1 MNNGE
6 DRFPGAAGAP
16 EITVAQEDHDG
27 GVTVLAITG
36 DLDVAT
42 GPQLR
47 DRLIQVMDE
56 GRYRLVLDLTGVPLL
71 DSLGLGVIVG
81 VVHRLRPHDGAL
93 ALACARPAVTRAL
106 KISGLTSVLAVHDT
120 LDEAVAAVRAGH
132 AQAAAAPRITT
143 EPPEPGMTAG

>member
-1 MNNGE
+1 MSDHLGTAGGE
-6 DRFPGAAGAP
+6 
-16 EITVAQEDHDG
+16 ELIVEQEHRAD
-27 GVTVLAITG
+27 GVTVLAVTG

-42 GPQLR
+42 GPELR
-47 DRLIQVMDE
+47 DTLIRVVDE
-56 GRYRLVLDLTGVPLL
+56 GRYRLVLDLAEVPFL

-93 ALACARPAVTRAL
+93 ALARPRPPVTRAL

-120 LDEAVAAVRAGH
+120 VERAVAAVRDG
-132 AQAAAAPRITT
+132 QADASSAPAITT

>member
-1 MNNGE
+1 MNHGE
-6 DRFPGAAGAP
+6 DQFPGAAGAE
-16 EITVAQEDHDG
+16 EISVALEEREG
-27 GVTVLAITG
+27 SVTVLTITG

-47 DRLIQVMDE
+47 DSLIQVMDQ
-56 GRYRLVLDLTGVPLL
+56 GRYRLVLDLTGVPFL

-81 VVHRLRPHDGAL
+81 VVHRLRPHDGAF
-93 ALACARPAVTRAL
+93 ALACARPPVTRAL

-120 LDEAVAAVRAGH
+120 LDEAIAAVRSGH
-132 AQAAAAPRITT
+132 AQATAAPRITT

>member
-1 MNNGE
+1 MNHGE
-6 DRFPGAAGAP
+6 DQFPGAAAAAR
-16 EITVAQEDHDG
+16 ISVAQEEREG

-47 DRLIQVMDE
+47 DTLIQVMDQ
-56 GRYRLVLDLTGVPLL
+56 GKYRLVLDLTEVPFL

-93 ALACARPAVTRAL
+93 ALACARPPVTRAL
-106 KISGLTSVLAVHDT
+106 KISGLTGILAVHAG
-120 LDEAVAAVRAGH
+120 LDEAVAAVRAGQ

>member
-1 MNNGE
+1 MNHGE
-6 DRFPGAAGAP
+6 DRFPGAAGVP
-16 EITVAQEDHDG
+16 EIMIAQEDRGD
-27 GVTVLAITG
+27 VTVLAITG

-56 GRYRLVLDLTGVPLL
+56 DRHRLVLDLTAVPFL

-93 ALACARPAVTRAL
+93 ALACARPPVTRAL
-106 KISGLTSVLAVHDT
+106 KISGLTSVLSVHETVDA
-120 LDEAVAAVRAGH
+120 AVAAVRAGD
-132 AQAAAAPRITT
+132 AQATAAPRITT

>member
-1 MNNGE
+1 MNHGE
-6 DRFPGAAGAP
+6 DRFPGAAEVP
-16 EITVAQEDHDG
+16 EITIDQEDREG

-56 GRYRLVLDLTGVPLL
+56 GRFRLVLDLTGVPFL

-81 VVHRLRPHDGAL
+81 IVHRLRPHDGAL
-93 ALACARPAVTRAL
+93 ALACARPPVNRAL
-106 KISGLTSVLAVHDT
+106 KISGLASVLAIRDT
-120 LDEAVAAVRAGH
+120 LDEAVAAVRAGR
-132 AQAAAAPRITT
+132 AQAAAAPRIST